1 MASARKAPTA
11 PIQLTER
18 AMCAISRT
26 RRKCAGM
33 SAPDKPD
40 AKLSAAGP
48 AVDDF
53 SRTKSPFCAY
63 MARMTQGSVDRRAA
77 RTIAS
82 LQRAHLA
89 LIIDR
94 GYDQTT
100 VDDICAA
107 AGVSRSAFY
116 AHYRGKDDL
125 KRSGLEQLKRTLLAA
140 QRQALAHGA
149 AFSFSLPLFEHAR
162 AHLDLYRALAGGRGG
177 VVALGA

>member
-1 MASARKAPTA
+1 
-11 PIQLTER
+11 
-18 AMCAISRT
+18 
-26 RRKCAGM
+26 M

-140 QRQALAHGA
+140 QRQALAQ
-149 AFSFSLPLFEHAR
+149 
-162 AHLDLYRALAGGRGG
+162 RGG
-177 VVALGA
+177 VFIQSAAVRARACPSRPLSRLGWRSWRRRRAGRDPRHGARARRRRSRGFRAKSPRQ